1 MNISLIGLQWG
12 DEGKGKII
20 DFLSIFFDIT
30 LRYNGGHNAGHII
43 YYNNIKKKLKLIPSG
58 FFKKNS
64 LCYISNNVILSL
76 KNIIIELN
84 ELILFTNFNL
94 YLKKIIISNKCTLN
108 IIINELIDYLIDKII
123 KINTTLSGIGPTFVL
138 KYLKCSL
145 FLNNINCI
153 YFIKKIKK
161 NIFFYNLFFFFF
173 NLKLKILYKNILL
186 VKILLFK
193 KFFYFCI
200 NNNKIINNNY
210 KKIFESSQ
218 GCLLDLNC
226 GTYPFVTSSNT
237 INKSIYILSNYYLYN
252 LKFLGIFKSYITRVG
267 NGFFL
272 SKFNFYK
279 NLIFAIFNNE
289 IGTNSSRI
297 RNSGWLDLFL
307 IIKMIKINN
316 ISNIIITKMDIL
328 CFFKKIKIILNYFL
342 IKNSNLIN
350 KINIYNYK
358 IKIFNSWKYN
368 YNNYF
373 KNEINF
379 HKYIRFIE
387 KYTNTPIF
395 IISIGKHIFD
405 LIIL

>member
-20 DFLSIFFDIT
+20 DFLSIYFDIT

-43 YYNNIKKKLKLIPSG
+43 YYNNIKKILKLTPSG

-64 LCYISNNVILSL
+64 FCYISNNVILSL
-76 KNIIIELN
+76 KNIILELN

-94 YLKKIIISNKCTLN
+94 YLKKIAISNKCLLN
-108 IIINELIDYLIDKII
+108 IIINELIDYLIDKIL
-123 KINTTLSGIGPTFVL
+123 KIGTTLSGIGPTFVL

-145 FLNNINCI
+145 FINSIYYI

-161 NIFFYNLFFFFF
+161 NIFCYNLFFFFF
-173 NLKLKILYKNILL
+173 KLKIKILYKNIIFINI
-186 VKILLFK
+186 ILLK
-193 KFFYFCI
+193 KFFFFFI
-200 NNNKIINNNY
+200 NNDKIINNNN

-252 LKFLGIFKSYITRVG
+252 LKFIGIFKAYLTRVG

-279 NLIFAIFNNE
+279 NLIFALFNNE
-289 IGTNSSRI
+289 IGTNSNRI

-316 ISNIIITKMDIL
+316 ISNLIITKMDIL
-328 CFFKKIKIILNYFL
+328 SFFKKIKIIINYFL
-342 IKNSNLIN
+342 IKNSNFIN
-350 KINIYNYK
+350 KVNIYNYK
-358 IKIFNSWKYN
+358 IKIFNSWN
-368 YNNYF
+368 NNYHKYY
-373 KNEINF
+373 KNEKNF

-395 IISIGKHIFD
+395 IISIGKNIFD
-405 LIIL
+405 LIII